1 VKHVVAVVA
10 VATVLLAIACGSKTS
25 SADPELIRSATE
37 FGGIVLPASAEV
49 VEVYKDA
56 RLDQRYQLAL
66 EVPTADL
73 PALLEQ
79 SHFTE
84 PLTGTKSAEVVS
96 AQDRYLN
103 ADGTWVYRN
112 VLVNQREPDVRFVH
126 LEMYPT

>member
-73 PALLEQ
+73 PAC
-79 SHFTE
+79 SNSRTS
-84 PLTGTKSAEVVS
+84 PS
-96 AQDRYLN
+96 R
-103 ADGTWVYRN
+103 
-112 VLVNQREPDVRFVH
+112 
-126 LEMYPT
+126 